1 MADLQEHEIETG
13 LVPSPRRYKTLLPDG
28 PAENLPLMLLLHGG
42 SGSSDFLGEVQ
53 PLIEHAWTSGS
64 LPHLAVATLDAER
77 SFYLDFEDGSQ
88 RWETFMLT
96 EWLPALQKQLPVSA
110 SSDKTL
116 IAGISMGGYGATRI
130 GFRHPGLFAAVAA
143 MEPAVMPALKFE
155 DVRADNIAFQPQE
168 ILEERFGS
176 PVDEHWNLNNP
187 SRIAIENADE
197 IKAAGT
203 HIYLEVG
210 TEDFFKLNE
219 GTEFLHQTLLQQGID
234 HEYRVVLGANHVD
247 ATIAPR
253 FLDLLGFMG
262 RALAPRP

>member
-1 MADLQEHEIETG
+1 MPSLEEHHIETA
-13 LVPSPRRYKTLLPDG
+13 LVPSPRRYQTLLPDN
-28 PAENLPLMLLLHGG
+28 PAEDLPLMLLLHGG
-42 SGSSDFLGEVQ
+42 SGSSDFLGQVR
-53 PLIEHAWTSGS
+53 PLIEQAWTSGT
-64 LPHLAVATLDAER
+64 LPHMAVATLDAER

-88 RWETFMLT
+88 RWETFLLT
-96 EWLPALQKQLPVSA
+96 EWLPALRKQLPVSTA
-110 SSDKTL
+110 PDKTL

-130 GFRHPGLFAAVAA
+130 SFRHPELFAAVAA

-155 DVRADNIAFQPQE
+155 DVPAENIAFQPRE

-176 PVDEHWNLNNP
+176 PVDPHWNLNNP
-187 SRIAIENADE
+187 PRLVIDNADQ
-197 IKAAGT
+197 IKASGT
-203 HIYLEVG
+203 RIYLEVG
-210 TEDFFKLNE
+210 TEDSLMLYE
-219 GTEFLHQTLLQQGID
+219 GTEFLHQTLLQQGIA